1 MKNKGTILN
10 NETLK
15 TSLQHYK
22 NNANATTSNEILQE
36 IMKSTFIIPFIYN
49 TTETERKNIEKDP
62 TLAENTPKKYI
73 LIQDTKGN
81 LFHPIFTDNEEFEK
95 LNPTLNKMI
104 LEFPEYL
111 KLLFSEE
118 ENFTGIMIN
127 PKTHQ
132 FFLPKE
138 ILINLTRII
147 Q

>member
-104 LEFPEYL
+104 MEFPEYL